1 MIKVVIVDDSA
12 VVRKILKRVLEEDG
26 EIKVVGSAPDPYVA
40 RDMIVKEKP
49 DVITLDIEMPR
60 MDGLT
65 FLAKLMRH
73 FPMPVIIISSLTRNS
88 RDMAIKAMELGAVDV
103 ISKPGSS
110 FSVGDVAEEIVEKI
124 KAASRAIIKKKTLSE
139 SSGKKKIEP
148 IKIDTTSK
156 IVAIGASTG
165 GTEAIKEVLENL
177 PSNFPGVLVAQH
189 MPPGFTQSFAER
201 LDELCN
207 MHVKEAEEGEPV
219 SVGKVL
225 IAPGNYHLLLK
236 RSGARYSVRLNQGPR
251 VHYQRPSCD
260 VLFKSVASEAGK
272 NSIGVILTGM
282 GADGAAGLKM
292 MHESGAYT
300 IGQDEK
306 SSVVYGMPKA
316 AYDMG
321 AVNKQFPL
329 KQISRALI
337 NVVSKQEYYF

>member
-26 EIKVVGSAPDPYVA
+26 DIKVVGSAPDPYIA
-40 RDMIVKEKP
+40 RDIIVREKP

-65 FLAKLMRH
+65 FLSKLMRY
-73 FPMPVIIISSLTRNS
+73 FPLPVIIISSLTRNS

-110 FSVGDVAEEIVEKI
+110 FSVGDVSEEIVEKI
-124 KAASRAIIKKKTLSE
+124 KAASRAVIKKKTISE
-139 SSGKKKIEP
+139 GSRKKIEP

-201 LDELCN
+201 LDELCS
-207 MHVKEAEEGEPV
+207 MRVKEAEEGEPV

-225 IAPGNYHLLLK
+225 IAPGNYHMLLK
-236 RSGARYSVRLNQGPR
+236 RSGARYSVRLNQGQR

-282 GADGAAGLKM
+282 GSDGAAGLKM

-300 IGQDEK
+300 IGQDKK

-316 AYDMG
+316 AFDMG
-321 AVNKQFPL
+321 AVKKQFPL
-329 KQISRALI
+329 KQISQALI
-337 NVVSKQEYYF
+337 NVVSKQDYYF